1 MSTLKGVPFKQQ
13 KNMTRRTVPVPL
25 EPLVYVIRMSCC
37 KSTTEIVTGSVPH
50 AWNGGGG
57 AHNSE
62 PIQVEQSSHI
72 SPPIAT
78 HSDRK
83 G

>member
-1 MSTLKGVPFKQQ
+1 
-13 KNMTRRTVPVPL
+13 VPL
-25 EPLVYVIRMSCC
+25 ERLVYIIRMSCC
-37 KSTTEIVTGSVPH
+37 KSTTEIVSVPH
-50 AWNGGGG
+50 AWNRGGG